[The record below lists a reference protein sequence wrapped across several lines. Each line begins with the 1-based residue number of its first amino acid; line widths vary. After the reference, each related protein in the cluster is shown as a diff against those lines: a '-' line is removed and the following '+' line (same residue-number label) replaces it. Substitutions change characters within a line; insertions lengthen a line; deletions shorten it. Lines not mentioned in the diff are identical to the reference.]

1 MIDWNNPTS
10 LKVALKRLGQRYDDF
25 AVESNLSR
33 SSVIRL
39 ANGKNKPN
47 WATQRKVEDA
57 LIRLEQA
64 ASNCSDCK
72 VAKKSYVAGHKSQA

>member
-1 MIDWNNPTS
+1 M
-10 LKVALKRLGQRYDDF
+10 ALKRLGQRYDDF
-25 AVESNLSR
+25 AVEANLSR

-47 WATQRKVEDA
+47 WATQRKVEEA

-64 ASNCSDCK
+64 GAKCGTCK
-72 VAKKSYVAGHKSQA
+72 VAKKSYAEGDRA